1 MKQPGANISYAM
13 TGGSAAREAEL
24 QKTLQSLLER
34 YNGSLMPNSFVQG
47 APNTGWLFTL
57 FKMYLIIEGANS
69 TLLRKLLKSIRVKN
83 KVLLV
88 VALLLLGYVTLS
100 QSY

>member
-57 FKMYLIIEGANS
+57 FKMYLGA
-69 TLLRKLLKSIRVKN
+69 TLLEKLLKSIRVKN

-88 VALLLLGYVTLS
+88 VALLLLVYVTLS

>member
-1 MKQPGANISYAM
+1 MINFHNFHIFNNGNHNIISSRSLFHTLDDQTKHVNISYAM

-47 APNTGWLFTL
+47 GTNTGQLIFKDFYRLFY
-57 FKMYLIIEGANS
+57 FFCVYFS
-69 TLLRKLLKSIRVKN
+69 F
-83 KVLLV
+83 
-88 VALLLLGYVTLS
+88 
-100 QSY
+100 